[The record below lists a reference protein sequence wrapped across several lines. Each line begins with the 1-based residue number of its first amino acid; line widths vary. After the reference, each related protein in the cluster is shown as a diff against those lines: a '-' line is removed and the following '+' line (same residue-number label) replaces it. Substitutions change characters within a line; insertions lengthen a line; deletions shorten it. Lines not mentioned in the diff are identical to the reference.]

1 MGTPDEYTAVAN
13 AMLKQIKGDIA
24 AKVPGWEQSW
34 IPADLAPTLAGEL
47 SKIAVDTLDQ
57 YRANEKAGQA

>member
-1 MGTPDEYTAVAN
+1 MATPAEYTAVAD
-13 AMLKQIKGDIA
+13 ALLKQIKGDIA
-24 AKVPGWEQSW
+24 VKVPGWEQGF
-34 IPADLAPTLAGEL
+34 IPSDLAPDLASEL